1 MGKVIYNNNKGELF
15 PVNKDDEF
23 LSLSC
28 ERYNEKINKCIK
40 FIKKHLDNADDVLD
54 IHKNVIINSSNP
66 WEEKKLNEYAAFVKN
81 SKGDNILVIRPN
93 LFGEYEPTNRSFRKY
108 FGGWCD
114 WHNQLYSKRYPKT

>member
-1 MGKVIYNNNKGELF
+1 MGKVIYNNNNGELF

-81 SKGDNILVIRPN
+81 SKDQAV
-93 LFGEYEPTNRSFRKY
+93 FSFLK
-108 FGGWCD
+108 
-114 WHNQLYSKRYPKT
+114 

>member
-1 MGKVIYNNNKGELF
+1 MGKVIYNNDKGELF

-28 ERYNEKINKCIK
+28 EGYNEKINKCIK

-81 SKGDNILVIRPN
+81 SKGDNILVVRPN
-93 LFGEYEPTNRSFRKY
+93 LFGEYEPINRSFGKY